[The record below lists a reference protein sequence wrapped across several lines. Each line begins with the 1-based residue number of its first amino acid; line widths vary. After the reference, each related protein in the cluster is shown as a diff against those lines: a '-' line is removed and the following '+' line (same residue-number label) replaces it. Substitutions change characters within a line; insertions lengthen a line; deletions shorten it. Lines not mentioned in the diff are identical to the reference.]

1 MSTPFSRSKVCVFD
15 AYGTVFDFNS
25 AVAQHREAI
34 GPNADRL
41 SELWRSKQIQY
52 TWLRSLMG
60 AYDPFWTVTREAL
73 RHSMTALGI
82 ADVTIEERLMQA
94 YLTLDAF
101 PEVPAMLE
109 ELRVMNLRTAI
120 LSNGNPQMLEAAA
133 RNAGL
138 ADQFEAL
145 ISIDD
150 ARIYKTSPQTY
161 QLVLDKL
168 GVQRHEVCFL
178 SSNCWDAHGAAYFGF
193 DVAWVNRANAPD
205 DNLPG
210 RLAAE
215 LHDLAALPQLL
226 HRARD

>member
-1 MSTPFSRSKVCVFD
+1 MSKPFSAIRACVFD

-34 GPNADRL
+34 GPDADRL

-101 PEVPAMLE
+101 PELKVFE
-109 ELRVMNLRTAI
+109 E
-120 LSNGNPQMLEAAA
+120 
-133 RNAGL
+133 
-138 ADQFEAL
+138 
-145 ISIDD
+145 
-150 ARIYKTSPQTY
+150 
-161 QLVLDKL
+161 
-168 GVQRHEVCFL
+168 
-178 SSNCWDAHGAAYFGF
+178 
-193 DVAWVNRANAPD
+193 
-205 DNLPG
+205 
-210 RLAAE
+210 
-215 LHDLAALPQLL
+215 
-226 HRARD
+226 